1 MVQKTL
7 GYQIGVK
14 RLVAIPFLLVLFIC
28 LAIYTLVD
36 LTQTVQY
43 EIKQASKINYLLA
56 QSTANSPN
64 GVTTASID
72 TLLSE
77 MPQYESIVFFPFDQQ
92 QHPTTHPIKVTE
104 VFFERY
110 YGLSEPVKINLLT
123 FKPHQDNTKVE
134 QLIGYSNITLDLQ
147 TIRQQWFWQH
157 LPLVLVLSFIALFN
171 LWFVLQKVQNLTH
184 RLPKLENLSHHI
196 LQDEFLAAEAYKLPK
211 SNEAWVFEKAL
222 VYLLNKHK
230 AQIAQINTLRQEK
243 NDLEE
248 TQIKQ
253 LEHNSKFENILIH
266 EFKSS
271 VSRIES
277 GLQLLHNQY
286 ISAEQKDAVEI
297 ISLGKDDLNAKL
309 DQIIQINRIDKG
321 QTGVSAYQFSP
332 TGLITQIVN
341 DYQPLAAEKN
351 ITLKAKPY
359 HADYVLE
366 GDVQKITLII
376 SSLLE
381 NAIKFTDKG
390 SITITSQLQHL
401 QTQVRW
407 TLQIEDTGIGIAK
420 EYLELIFE
428 PFFQINPEVKH
439 SSSANSAGL
448 FLVKKLLALMK
459 GSITV
464 TSEPDVGSNFQ
475 VSLLLKDWKH
485 NYERNLLLNKH
496 IVAWYHYEDLF
507 ETAKRME
514 NAGAKVETFTSS
526 ELLEDYLLFHTVDA
540 LFISRN
546 IDYQA
551 MLDFVSKFR
560 ERENKARVTIICV
573 YDTKALNPHTIEL
586 LKIAGVDYFVK
597 KEVID
602 ERLDQYIK
610 ELSNILS

>member
-1 MVQKTL
+1 M
-7 GYQIGVK
+7 
-14 RLVAIPFLLVLFIC
+14 
-28 LAIYTLVD
+28 
-36 LTQTVQY
+36 
-43 EIKQASKINYLLA
+43 
-56 QSTANSPN
+56 
-64 GVTTASID
+64 
-72 TLLSE
+72 
-77 MPQYESIVFFPFDQQ
+77 
-92 QHPTTHPIKVTE
+92 
-104 VFFERY
+104 
-110 YGLSEPVKINLLT
+110 
-123 FKPHQDNTKVE
+123 
-134 QLIGYSNITLDLQ
+134 
-147 TIRQQWFWQH
+147 
-157 LPLVLVLSFIALFN
+157 
-171 LWFVLQKVQNLTH
+171 
-184 RLPKLENLSHHI
+184 
-196 LQDEFLAAEAYKLPK
+196 
-211 SNEAWVFEKAL
+211 
-222 VYLLNKHK
+222 
-230 AQIAQINTLRQEK
+230 
-243 NDLEE
+243 
-248 TQIKQ
+248 
-253 LEHNSKFENILIH
+253 
-266 EFKSS
+266 
-271 VSRIES
+271 
-277 GLQLLHNQY
+277 
-286 ISAEQKDAVEI
+286 
-297 ISLGKDDLNAKL
+297 
-309 DQIIQINRIDKG
+309 
-321 QTGVSAYQFSP
+321 
-332 TGLITQIVN
+332 
-341 DYQPLAAEKN
+341 AAEKN

-376 SSLLE
+376 SSLVE
-381 NAIKFTDKG
+381 NAIKFPDKG

-439 SSSANSAGL
+439 SSSTNSAGL

-526 ELLEDYLLFHTVDA
+526 ELLEDYLSSHTADA

>member
-1 MVQKTL
+1 MVQNTL
-7 GYQIGVK
+7 GYQIGLK
-14 RLVAIPFLLVLFIC
+14 RIVAIPFLLVLFIC

-36 LTQTVQY
+36 LTQTVQS

-56 QSTANSPN
+56 QSIASSPN
-64 GVTTASID
+64 SVTTASID
-72 TLLSE
+72 KLLSE

-92 QHPTTHPIKVTE
+92 QHPTTRPIKVTE
-104 VFFERY
+104 VLFERY
-110 YGLSEPVKINLLT
+110 YGLSEPVKINLLKLT
-123 FKPHQDNTKVE
+123 PNQKNTKVD
-134 QLIGYSNITLDLQ
+134 QLIGYSNLTLDLQ

-157 LPLVLVLSFIALFN
+157 LPLVLVLSFIALLN

-222 VYLLNKHK
+222 VYLLNKRK
-230 AQIAQINTLRQEK
+230 AQIDQIATLRQEK

-297 ISLGKDDLNAKL
+297 ITLGKDDLNAKL

-341 DYQPLAAEKN
+341 DYQPFAAEKN

-439 SSSANSAGL
+439 SSSTNSAGL

-496 IVAWYHYEDLF
+496 IVVWYHYEDLF
-507 ETAKRME
+507 EKAKRME